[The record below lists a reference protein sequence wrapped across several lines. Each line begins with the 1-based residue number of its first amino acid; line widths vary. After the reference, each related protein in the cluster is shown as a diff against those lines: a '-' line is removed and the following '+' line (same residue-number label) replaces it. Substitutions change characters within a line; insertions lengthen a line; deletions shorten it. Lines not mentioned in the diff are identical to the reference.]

1 MTAKTRRKAS
11 STSRLPKAWRTS
23 QFWILQS
30 GAYLAAIAILCTSA
44 FAQSTDREFDPWQ
57 GIEKDGRIPKVDKP
71 AGLTNPERWRYIP
84 EGRLKPG
91 NVFQRFLVSSFIA
104 PFFFRNSDVGFGG
117 GIAITDLD
125 FRQQRRREFAGLFL
139 SYTVEGQQAYQ
150 AAWRRRLHHREAPGG
165 GVFQE
170 ERSFIKAWGGYEKSL
185 TRRFYGLGAGTS
197 EGDESSY
204 RDETAFG
211 RLGFELAIPNPGD
224 NLVVGASVK
233 GEWHSLGN
241 GEVNHTPNT
250 GDVPAFSGLFA
261 RADDHKL
268 GWLELELRYDT
279 RDSQRMP
286 YRGFAVG
293 ASVDSAPLQTGW
305 DLGSVFAIYGTK
317 IVPLPPLFHEGGDS
331 EEEHPPT
338 DTLAFHLKTST
349 TAGDLPFYS
358 LPTLGG
364 SRTLRGFIAGRFR
377 DRSMWHASAEY
388 RFWVLTRGFRIP
400 FTKALRVE
408 RVGLAFFADTGS
420 VADDWPDLFSSRVW
434 ASAGVGLRATLERDA
449 PFRVDVGFSGEGV
462 EVTAGFGLSF

>member
-1 MTAKTRRKAS
+1 MTAKPRRVAHSNARPLEAGRK
-11 STSRLPKAWRTS
+11 LHL
-23 QFWILQS
+23 WILQS
-30 GAYLAAIAILCTSA
+30 TIHLAAIAILCTSA
-44 FAQSTDREFDPWQ
+44 LAQSTDREFDPWQ
-57 GIEKDGRIPKVDKP
+57 GIDKDGRIPKVDKP
-71 AGLTNPERWRYIP
+71 DDLTNPERWRYIP

-91 NVFQRFLVSSFIA
+91 NVFQRFLVSSFVA
-104 PFFFRNSDVGFGG
+104 PFFFRDSDVGFGG

-125 FRQQRRREFAGLFL
+125 FRQQRRREFAGLFA

-150 AAWRRRLHHREAPGG
+150 IVWRRRFHHREAPGG
-165 GVFQE
+165 GIFQE
-170 ERSFIKAWGGYEKSL
+170 ERSFLKAWGGYEKSL

-211 RLGFELAIPNPGD
+211 RVGFELAIPDPGD
-224 NLVVGASVK
+224 NLVIGASVK
-233 GEWHSLGN
+233 GEWHSLGD
-241 GEVNHTPNT
+241 GEVDDKPNT

-261 RADDHKL
+261 SADDHKL

-293 ASVDSAPLQTGW
+293 ASVDSALLQTGW
-305 DLGSVFAIYGTK
+305 DIGSVFALNGTK

-338 DTLAFHLKTST
+338 DTLAFDLKTST

-364 SRTLRGFIAGRFR
+364 SRTLRGFITGRFH

-388 RFWVLTRGFRIP
+388 RFWVLTRGFPIP

-408 RVGLAFFADTGS
+408 RVGLAIFGDTGS
-420 VADDWPDLFSSRVW
+420 VADDWSDLFSSRVR
-434 ASAGVGLRATLERDA
+434 ASGGVGLRITLERDA
-449 PFRVDVGFSGEGV
+449 PFRVDVGFSSEGV